1 MSNIHS
7 IHTAKRFKRQ
17 FRNAWVIANLV
28 REGVIQK
35 RQPPTHK
42 PGKVLFLTPHRLVH
56 GVAVFN
62 RRTKEL
68 YMGFLHEEHARHWV
82 LNHMAPQDDA
92 EIINNTN
99 TGA

>member
-1 MSNIHS
+1 MTNVVS

-17 FRNAWVIANLV
+17 FRNAWVIASLV

-35 RQPPTHK
+35 RQPPARK

-62 RRTKEL
+62 NRTREL
-68 YMGFLHEEHARHWV
+68 YLGFLSEEHARHWV
-82 LNHMAPQDDA
+82 LNHLSPQDNP